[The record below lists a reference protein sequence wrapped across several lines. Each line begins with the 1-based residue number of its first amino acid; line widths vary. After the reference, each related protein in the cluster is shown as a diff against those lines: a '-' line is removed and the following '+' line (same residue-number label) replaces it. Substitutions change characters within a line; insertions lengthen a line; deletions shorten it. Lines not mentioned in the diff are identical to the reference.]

1 MKELSKANRLPS
13 PQPLSRAGEI
23 GAESLMFSLRPAS
36 LVRLL
41 GCCAFAGLLLL
52 TSALHLRASDK
63 TASAH
68 QKSTLQK
75 LTVYPSQIVLGSQR
89 ASQRLV
95 IQGTYADGYSEDLT
109 STAQIRSDNPSV
121 VRIEGGRAFPV
132 ASGATT
138 LQVSIG
144 ALTTEAKVTAHAI
157 ERPAEWSFR
166 NHVIPVLTKTGC
178 NMGACH
184 GAAAGKNGFKLT
196 LRGYDP
202 WADYLVLTRE
212 ALGRRVSP
220 QEPGRSL
227 LLLKPTLLVPH
238 AGGRRFGLDSRE
250 YQVISQWIA
259 EGTKP
264 PIEADRRI
272 ENIRIEPALVK
283 LRPATRQQMVVTA
296 TFNDG
301 TTEDVTQWVRFE
313 STNAGTGSV
322 DDRGLVELKGSGE
335 ASITAMYLSKVALAT
350 LVVPFPQQISRDRF
364 LQAPRV
370 NFVDELVLS
379 KLETLNIEPS
389 GQCTDSEFIRRA
401 YLDATGTLPL
411 VNEVKEFLLSS
422 EKDKRQKLIER
433 LLASEAYVDYWAYKW
448 SDLLLLSDNKA
459 TAGNKKL
466 NPVAVRSFYN
476 WIRASVQRNKPWD
489 KMVRELLTSTGSSR
503 DNGALNFYQIHKD
516 PIRLTENT
524 TVAFMGLRLTCARCH
539 NHPLEK
545 WTQVDYYKMANLFAR
560 VRQKAGDIPGEIV
573 VVNAVSGNIDH
584 PRLNKPL
591 PPAPLDGKEISL
603 ESVQERRQILAQWL
617 TSPQNQSFART
628 IVNRVWAGLMG
639 RGLADPVDDI
649 RSTNPPSNEPLMNAL
664 VEDFVKH
671 GYDIKHLCRVILSS
685 AAYQRSWKTT
695 PANVNDDRYYSHYL
709 ARRLPAE
716 VVLDAVSQVTEVPTP
731 FGGFAKGTRALQLP
745 DTSVDSYFLDA
756 FGRPQR
762 AATCDCERDPQPN
775 LRQALHVINGDTIN
789 QKLSAEGGWVDAAMK
804 RNLPNHEI
812 VETLYLAAYSRYPTE
827 VERGE
832 AVQLLESAAQGKD
845 SKARR
850 DAVEDFAWAIL
861 TGKEFVFNH

>member
-1 MKELSKANRLPS
+1 M
-13 PQPLSRAGEI
+13 
-23 GAESLMFSLRPAS
+23 PAS
-36 LVRLL
+36 LVRLV
-41 GCCAFAGLLLL
+41 GCGAFVCLLLL
-52 TSALHLRASDK
+52 TSSPDLIAEAPSN
-63 TASAH
+63 T
-68 QKSTLQK
+68 STSQTSILQK
-75 LTVYPSQIVLGSQR
+75 ITVYPSQIVLGSQR
-89 ASQRLV
+89 ANQRLV

-109 STAQIRSDNPSV
+109 SKAQILSDNPSV
-121 VRIEGGRAFPV
+121 VRIEGGRALPV
-132 ASGATT
+132 ASGTATI
-138 LQVSIG
+138 QVSIDT
-144 ALTTEAKVTAHAI
+144 LKTESKVTARDI
-157 ERPAEWSFR
+157 DRPAEWSFR
-166 NHVIPVLTKTGC
+166 NHVMPVLTKTGC

-202 WADYLVLTRE
+202 GADYLVLTRE
-212 ALGRRVSP
+212 AVGRRVSP

-227 LLLKPTLLVPH
+227 VLLKPTLLVPH

-264 PIEADRRI
+264 PSQSDRRI
-272 ENIRIEPALVK
+272 ESIRIEPALVK
-283 LRPATRQQMVVTA
+283 LRPGTRQQMVVTA
-296 TFNDG
+296 MFNDG
-301 TTEDVTQWVRFE
+301 YTEDVTQWVRFE

-335 ASITAMYLSKVALAT
+335 ASITAMYLSKVAVAT

-364 LQAPRV
+364 RQAPRI

-389 GQCTDSEFIRRA
+389 GQCTDSEFVRRA
-401 YLDATGTLPL
+401 YLDATGTLPS
-411 VNEVKEFLLSS
+411 VSEVKAFLLSG
-422 EKDKRQKLIER
+422 DAQKRQRLVER
-433 LLASEAYVDYWAYKW
+433 LLASETYVDYWTYKW

-466 NPVAVRSFYN
+466 NPAAVRSFYN
-476 WIRASVQRNKPWD
+476 WIRASVQENKPWD
-489 KMVRELLTSTGSSR
+489 KMARELLTSTGSSR
-503 DNGALNFYQIHKD
+503 ENGALNFYQIHKD

-560 VRQKAGDIPGEIV
+560 VRQKAGDTPGEII

-591 PPAPLDGKEISL
+591 PPAPLDGKEIPL
-603 ESVQERRQILAQWL
+603 ESLQERRQILAEWL
-617 TSPQNQSFART
+617 TSPQNQSFSRT
-628 IVNRVWAGLMG
+628 IVNRVWANFMG

-664 VEDFVKH
+664 VEDFVKS
-671 GYDIKHLCRVILSS
+671 GYDIKHLCRVVLSS

-695 PANVNDDRYYSHYL
+695 PANVNDDRYFSHYL

-716 VVLDAVSQVTEVPTP
+716 VVLDAVSQVTQVPTL

-762 AATCDCERDPQPN
+762 ASTCDCERDTQPN
-775 LRQALHVINGDTIN
+775 LRQALHVINGDTLN
-789 QKLSAEGGWVDAAMK
+789 QKLAAEEGWIQSALK
-804 RNLPNHEI
+804 QNLSNRTL
-812 VETLYLAAYSRYPTE
+812 VETLYLTAYSRYPADTE
-827 VERGE
+827 LGE
-832 AVQLLESAAQGKD
+832 AVQLLETASQSKD
-845 SKARR
+845 PNAKRE
-850 DAVEDFAWAIL
+850 AVEDFAWAIL